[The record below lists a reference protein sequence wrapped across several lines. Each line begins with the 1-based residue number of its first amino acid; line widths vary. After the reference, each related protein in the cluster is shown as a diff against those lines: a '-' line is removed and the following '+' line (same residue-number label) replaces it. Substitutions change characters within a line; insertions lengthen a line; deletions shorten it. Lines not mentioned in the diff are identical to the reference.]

1 MEKDTIPSDSVA
13 PISTVGNAD
22 VQSASEQS
30 VQYYDYCNTP
40 VGYNGTLPQF
50 DDKDCSKTAVGGS
63 YTGTQPDYNDALST
77 YYASGYGGTY
87 RTYTPPPEYL
97 QQPSG
102 YGGAYDSTYFVAA
115 PSGSGSSNGRADNNN
130 NTLFSNTSPQLT
142 IHQNQITFGTGYQ
155 YEGPTTGSYPTV
167 RNSRDSA
174 QYGPSNY
181 EPNNQRYKGRDNFRR
196 SGENKAEMELT
207 CGPRVNRANNSSSK
221 STSEEEQIGLPAKV
235 DKFNLQDFQTVYEN
249 AKFYVI
255 KSYSEDDIHKS
266 IKYDVWSSTP
276 NGNLKLDAA
285 FNEANARQNC
295 PVFLFF
301 SVNASGQFVGVAEM
315 IGHVDFSKSMDFWQL
330 DKWNGFFPLQW
341 HIVKDV
347 PNTLLRHIILE
358 NNDNRPVTFTRD
370 TQEIGLKQ
378 GLEMLS
384 IFKNHSGKKSLLDDY
399 SFYEKREKELK
410 AKRKNAARS
419 ASSQNHGFEN
429 GDYRVLEYGE
439 GVKREI
445 SGKKTD
451 ASSLVSLTMNLSLN
465 S

>member
-1 MEKDTIPSDSVA
+1 
-13 PISTVGNAD
+13 
-22 VQSASEQS
+22 
-30 VQYYDYCNTP
+30 
-40 VGYNGTLPQF
+40 
-50 DDKDCSKTAVGGS
+50 
-63 YTGTQPDYNDALST
+63 
-77 YYASGYGGTY
+77 
-87 RTYTPPPEYL
+87 
-97 QQPSG
+97 
-102 YGGAYDSTYFVAA
+102 
-115 PSGSGSSNGRADNNN
+115 
-130 NTLFSNTSPQLT
+130 
-142 IHQNQITFGTGYQ
+142 
-155 YEGPTTGSYPTV
+155 
-167 RNSRDSA
+167 
-174 QYGPSNY
+174 
-181 EPNNQRYKGRDNFRR
+181 
-196 SGENKAEMELT
+196 MELT

-266 IKYDVWSSTP
+266 IKYDVWSSTQ
-276 NGNLKLDAA
+276 NGNRKLDAA
-285 FNEANARQNC
+285 FNEANARTNC